1 MTSSRVKIL
10 EKDIRKSWEKLFY
23 ESNQSLI
30 TFETYTIENEI
41 LKAFMAIK
49 TSVLSYF
56 EGQETFKLPYLPRVK
71 RFTYTTLDK

>member
-1 MTSSRVKIL
+1 
-10 EKDIRKSWEKLFY
+10 
-23 ESNQSLI
+23 
-30 TFETYTIENEI
+30 
-41 LKAFMAIK
+41 MAIK